1 MTQTEKLRVWLGV
14 SASEASNEKLEL
26 FLSRAEDAI
35 KRRRNQDYEDPM
47 EPQFSDL
54 QLQIAVYLF
63 NKQGAEGETS
73 HSENGV
79 SRGYENSDIPETLL
93 AQIIPLA
100 RIAT

>member
-35 KRRRNQDYEDPM
+35 KRRRNQDYEDQM

-79 SRGYENSDIPETLL
+79 SRGYENSDIPEKLL